1 MRTAFALMPL
11 DLCIRIGNTQNM
23 VCESP
28 RTLAA
33 HRREAGLTIKAL
45 AEFLGVDR
53 QTLRRYELP
62 RGVDEARVP
71 GHIMMLKIFMWSGG
85 AVRPDSFYDL
95 PELESMNV

>member
-1 MRTAFALMPL
+1 
-11 DLCIRIGNTQNM
+11 M

-45 AEFLGVDR
+45 AEFLGCDR

-62 RGVDEARVP
+62 RGVGEARVP
-71 GHIMMLKIFMWSGG
+71 GSAMMLRIFSWSGG
-85 AVRPDSFYDL
+85 VVRPDSFYDL
-95 PELESMNV
+95 PELESLND